1 MLCYEHS
8 LIINGLLFIEL
19 VKLKMEEGNQRD
31 KRTGEEAGIVTSE
44 NEPKPKRSHRAIQCI
59 SEKDVGI
66 TAYFLIVD
74 FEL

>member
-1 MLCYEHS
+1 MFCFYQS

-44 NEPKPKRSHRAIQCI
+44 NEPKPKRSHRAIQSI

-66 TAYFLIVD
+66 IAYFLIVD